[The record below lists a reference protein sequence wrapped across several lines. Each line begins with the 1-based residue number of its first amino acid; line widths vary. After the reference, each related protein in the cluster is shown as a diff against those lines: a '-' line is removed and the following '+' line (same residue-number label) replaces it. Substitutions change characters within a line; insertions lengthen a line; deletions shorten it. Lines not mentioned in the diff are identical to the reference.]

1 MGAGSAQTGR
11 GLTAAIGGLLAFLFS
26 FEAAACT
33 ADAVVFRTSA
43 GDVSFSAEVAD
54 DEATRAQGLMWRE
67 EMAADHGMLFVYPTA
82 RPVTFWMKNTPLPL
96 DIIFVNGRGVVC
108 GIAKDTTPFSEDFI
122 PSRCAAQTVFEV
134 NAGEAEAQGVSVGAV
149 MRHPAVRDP
158 LWSCEE

>member
-1 MGAGSAQTGR
+1 MTLSPR
-11 GLTAAIGGLLAFLFS
+11 VFSWGL
-26 FEAAACT
+26 
-33 ADAVVFRTSA
+33 
-43 GDVSFSAEVAD
+43 
-54 DEATRAQGLMWRE
+54 WRE

-122 PSRCAAQTVFEV
+122 PSGCAAQTVFEV